1 LDPGTDSLL
10 VERTDCGMVA
20 ATGAIKGN
28 RVVVFASDATIKSG
42 ALGVDGSHVIV
53 SAYKEAMAKQLPIIG
68 IWHSGGAR
76 LSDGFSSLDAF
87 GEAMILASGRIP
99 QLSLVLGPTAG
110 GGAYGPAL
118 TDIVVLAPEGRIF
131 VTGPDVVKSVTGE
144 DVDMASLGGPEA
156 HSKNSG
162 VAHVIATT
170 EQEAFDEI
178 RDVTALFAN

>member
-1 LDPGTDSLL
+1 
-10 VERTDCGMVA
+10 MVA

-53 SAYKEAMAKQLPIIG
+53 SAYREAMAKQLPIIG

-76 LSDGFSSLDAF
+76 LSDGVSSLNAF
-87 GEAMILASGRIP
+87 GEVFQAMVLASGRIP

-118 TDIVVLAPEGRIF
+118 TDVVVMTIHR
-131 VTGPDVVKSVTGE
+131 TDVESVEQLEADLME
-144 DVDMASLGGPEA
+144 DDGLSLYDVNNQP
-156 HSKNSG
+156 KPG
-162 VAHVIATT
+162 VLVSQAGK
-170 EQEAFDEI
+170 D
-178 RDVTALFAN
+178 ALEK